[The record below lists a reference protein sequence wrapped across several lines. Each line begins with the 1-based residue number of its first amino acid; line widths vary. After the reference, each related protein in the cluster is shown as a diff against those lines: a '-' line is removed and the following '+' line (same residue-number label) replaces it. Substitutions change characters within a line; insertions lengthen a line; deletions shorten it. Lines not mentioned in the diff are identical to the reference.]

1 MDKIKNEPNSSVT
14 APSESSNHAD
24 DTDDG
29 NDIPY
34 VPATDR
40 INLNETIAHDLIP
53 VIPPL
58 TKTNDA

>member
-1 MDKIKNEPNSSVT
+1 MDKIKKKPNSSVT
-14 APSESSNHAD
+14 APSESSNHAA

-40 INLNETIAHDLIP
+40 TNLNETTAHDLNP